1 MTKSLPKAI
10 MRRSELKST
19 FLKNR
24 TIEIKTKYKKNKSYY
39 KRLYKKEQKHF
50 CSNLELIQISIQSS
64 TMTLVNKE
72 NNQII
77 SNDVEIIAETFSNPF
92 ESVVAN
98 VGINEYESSV
108 TDNTKSG
115 PNDGVDLAIEK
126 YKDNP
131 STKIIK
137 ENVSLLNHVSV
148 LKIYVRQIYKNRL
161 LI

>member
-1 MTKSLPKAI
+1 
-10 MRRSELKST
+10 
-19 FLKNR
+19 
-24 TIEIKTKYKKNKSYY
+24 
-39 KRLYKKEQKHF
+39 
-50 CSNLELIQISIQSS
+50 
-64 TMTLVNKE
+64 MTLVNKE

-77 SNDVEIIAETFSNPF
+77 SNDLELAETFNNPF

-126 YKDNP
+126 YNDNP
-131 STKIIK
+131 SIKIIK